1 MDGKTET
8 MNTNENTLDVLF
20 YLFENYSEVD
30 DVTQNKD
37 ALHHYLKDAG
47 FPNNDISKAFDWL
60 ESLADETEVYTK
72 EPSSKGIR
80 IFSRYESRFLN
91 IECQS
96 YLMFLEQS
104 KVLTH
109 EMRERAIDRIL
120 ELKDKDFSL
129 DKLKWVVLMLLLN
142 QPDSEASYIWMDC
155 VAMGNEPLSYH

>member
-1 MDGKTET
+1 
-8 MNTNENTLDVLF
+8 MNTKENTLDVLF
-20 YLFENYSEVD
+20 YLFENYSDVD
-30 DVTQNKD
+30 DVTQNKA

-60 ESLADETEVYTK
+60 ESLADETEVYIT
-72 EPSSKGIR
+72 EPSSRGIR
-80 IFSRYESRFLN
+80 VFSRYESRWLN

-120 ELKDKDFSL
+120 ELKDKDF
-129 DKLKWVVLMLLLN
+129 DVNRLKWVVLMLLLN
-142 QPDSEASYIWMDC
+142 QPDSEASYIWMDS

>member
-1 MDGKTET
+1 
-8 MNTNENTLDVLF
+8 MNTKENTLDVLF

-30 DVTQNKD
+30 DLTQNKA

-47 FPNNDISKAFDWL
+47 FPNNDISKAFNWL
-60 ESLADETEVYTK
+60 ESLADETEVYIS
-72 EPSSKGIR
+72 EPSSLGIR
-80 IFSRYESRFLN
+80 VFSRYESRWLN

-120 ELKDKDFSL
+120 ELKDKDF
-129 DKLKWVVLMLLLN
+129 DVNRLKWVVLMLLLN
-142 QPDSEASYIWMDC
+142 QPNSEASYIWMDS

>member
-1 MDGKTET
+1 
-8 MNTNENTLDVLF
+8 MNTKENTLDVLF

-47 FPNNDISKAFDWL
+47 FPNTDISQAFDWL
-60 ESLADETEVYTK
+60 ESLADETEVYIT
-72 EPSSKGIR
+72 EPSSRGVR
-80 IFSRYESRFLN
+80 VFSRYESRWLN
-91 IECQS
+91 FECQS

-120 ELKDKDFSL
+120 ELKDKDFNL